1 MGKDPDWSL
10 HLRFNPRN
18 PHHQRA
24 AEYLSI
30 IKGKYKTAFI
40 AAALEA
46 YLEQH
51 PYGPDYRQL
60 EEIRLASYHGFLPKK
75 PVRENL
81 PARLKEPLPIAPA
94 LPANRQEED
103 QLDQVIDLYQLDEE

>member
-18 PHHQRA
+18 PHHQRT

-75 PVRENL
+75 PVRENF
-81 PARLKEPLPIAPA
+81 PARSKELLPIAPA
-94 LPANRQEED
+94 VPANRQEED
-103 QLDQVIDLYQLDEE
+103 QLDQVIDPYQLDEE